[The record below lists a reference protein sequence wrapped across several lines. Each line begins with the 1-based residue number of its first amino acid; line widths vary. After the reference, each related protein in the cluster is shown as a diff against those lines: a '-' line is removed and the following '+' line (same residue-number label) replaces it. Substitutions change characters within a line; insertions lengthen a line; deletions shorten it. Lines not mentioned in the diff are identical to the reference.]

1 MNGKLFKI
9 FFHTISSFNPEK
21 GTQMETHYLR
31 ISKISLFV
39 ILERSGKT
47 PKKSKYLESRK
58 VDQWSC
64 LISI

>member
-1 MNGKLFKI
+1 MTAQTVESINEWQTFQD

-39 ILERSGKT
+39 IL
-47 PKKSKYLESRK
+47 
-58 VDQWSC
+58 
-64 LISI
+64 